1 MSLLQTMFIA
11 TEAMRAQSQRL
22 NLVASNLANADV
34 SSATEAGA
42 YRAKRPVFQEVML
55 GAGGSTVNVSE
66 QTISSS
72 PEKLKYDPADPLA
85 NEQGMVWKPSVDLA
99 AEMADMISA
108 SRAYQLNVEVAN
120 MSRSLI
126 NRALTLGQ

>member
-22 NLVASNLANADV
+22 NLVASNVANADV

-42 YRAKRPVFQEVML
+42 YRAKKPVFQEVML
-55 GAGGSTVNVSE
+55 ATGASTIRVGQQVGVG
-66 QTISSS
+66 T
-72 PEKLKYDPADPLA
+72 PKMKYDPSDPLA
-85 NEQGMVWKPSVDLA
+85 NEQGMVWKAAVDLA
-99 AEMADMISA
+99 GEMADMISS

-120 MSRSLI
+120 VSRSLLT
-126 NRALTLGQ
+126 RALNIGQ